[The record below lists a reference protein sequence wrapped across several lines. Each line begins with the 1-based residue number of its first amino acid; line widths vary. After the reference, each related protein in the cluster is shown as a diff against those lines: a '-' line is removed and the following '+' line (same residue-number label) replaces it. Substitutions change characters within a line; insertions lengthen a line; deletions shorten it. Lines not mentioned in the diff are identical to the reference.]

1 MKKVFKGI
9 LVFTAVLTL
18 AACGQGKTNESST
31 TKESTLSS
39 TSSEAKKDTLEIT
52 DAEGTVTVPFQPKK
66 VVVFDNSALDTMQVL
81 GVSETVIGAA
91 TDSLPEF
98 LASFSDVE
106 SAGGIKEPDLEKI
119 NQLAPDLIIISGR
132 QRDFKAD
139 LEKIAPTIFLNVD
152 AADTWNSVKH
162 NVEVIAQ
169 IFGKEDVATEKLAA
183 LQTKID
189 ETSEKAQ
196 ASGLKSLVVLVNEG
210 SLSAYGQGSRF
221 GIVHDTFGFLQ
232 ADDNIEAS
240 THGQNVSYEYI
251 LEKNPDLLFVIDRT
265 KAIGGDASQNAV
277 ADNDL
282 VKETNAGKNNKVIA
296 LNPQV
301 WYLAGSGLESIEIML
316 DDVNHAFE

>member
-18 AACGQGKTNESST
+18 AACGQGKTNESSL

>member
-169 IFGKEDVATEKLAA
+169 IFGKEDIATEKLAA

-251 LEKNPDLLFVIDRT
+251 LEKKPDLLFVIDRT

>member
-18 AACGQGKTNESST
+18 AACGQGKTNESSL

-169 IFGKEDVATEKLAA
+169 IFGKEDIATEKLAA

>member
-18 AACGQGKTNESST
+18 AACGQGKTNESSL

-210 SLSAYGQGSRF
+210 SLSACGQGSRF

>member
-18 AACGQGKTNESST
+18 AACGQGKTNESSL

-251 LEKNPDLLFVIDRT
+251 LEKKPDLLFVIDRT